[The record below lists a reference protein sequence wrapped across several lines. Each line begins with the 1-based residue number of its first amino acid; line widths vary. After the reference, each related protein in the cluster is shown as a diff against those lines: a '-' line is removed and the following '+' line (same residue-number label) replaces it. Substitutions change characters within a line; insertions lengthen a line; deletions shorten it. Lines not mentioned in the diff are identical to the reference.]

1 MRASVLSC
9 RYLCVVLVFAC
20 LACGCSEEPVK
31 TSAELDAAELL
42 ALFQE
47 RQQTDAKGFAEF
59 DLGRFRI
66 THSLADGRGQL
77 HVQFHM
83 FGVLPQERLQRLNE
97 VLPQYDKRV
106 RDAIIGLV
114 QRTETEHL
122 TDPSLTFLKEE
133 LAAIVNR
140 TLQER
145 LLMDVAFSDF
155 STDCEAGM
163 PWSMP
168 VAEPKEKKG
177 GHGGH

>member
-1 MRASVLSC
+1 MSALGLR
-9 RYLCVVLVFAC
+9 RRLVCLPLLAAC
-20 LACGCSEEPVK
+20 LFAGCGEKPAK

-47 RQQTDAKGFAEF
+47 RQQADAKDFVEF

-66 THSLADGRGQL
+66 THSLADGAGQL
-77 HVQFHM
+77 HVQFHLY
-83 FGVLPQERLQRLNE
+83 GVLPQERLERLNQ

-106 RDAIIGLV
+106 RDAIIGLI

-163 PWSMP
+163 PWSIP
-168 VAEPKEKKG
+168 VTEVKEKKG